1 MNYEEIIT
9 KIQSQ
14 KRFGKAYGRD
24 VTAEMMELLG
34 HPEKGMNIIHIAG
47 TNGKGS
53 TAAFVS
59 SILQAADFVVGQF
72 TSPHLVRFTER
83 IKVSGVEIDQES
95 VVNYAQQIMALPMT
109 NEPTMFDI
117 CLGIAIL
124 YFKDMNCDFVVL
136 ETGLGGAKD
145 STAGLSTVPLVCG
158 FTNIG
163 FDHTAI
169 LGDTI
174 EAIAT
179 EKAGI
184 LKSGTVAVIGIMDTR
199 ASEVI
204 KNAASALGVETHF
217 VDNLLTKISTYKIGL
232 NGEFQRENASLAIG
246 IVETVFNIKSG
257 YLLDKFFEIS
267 KCQNNEKCK
276 TGCNGICQECEVAIN
291 PYSDFVTWK
300 KYVIK
305 TGLEETYWPGR
316 MEIISQSPFIMVDGA
331 HNPQGV
337 EALFNSLKSTYSDEK
352 FTFVTAVMADK
363 DYMEMMAIM
372 KPLARRFITTTV
384 DYSRSMQGQELANEL
399 REIGC
404 EAVCRDDLA
413 DALNLAMEY
422 NEKIIIFGSLYFVG
436 EVLERYAKD

>member
-1 MNYEEIIT
+1 MNYEEIIN

-24 VTAEMMELLG
+24 VTAEMMDLLG
-34 HPEKGMNIIHIAG
+34 HPEKDMNIIHIAG

-95 VVNYAQQIMALPMT
+95 VVTYAQQIMALPME

-145 STAGLSTVPLVCG
+145 STAGLSVVPLVCA

-174 EAIAT
+174 EAIAS

-184 LKSGTVAVIGIMDTR
+184 LKSGTEAVVGVMDTR

-204 KNAASALGVETHF
+204 ENVALSMGVEIHF
-217 VDNLLTKISTYKIGL
+217 VDNLLTNISTYKIGL
-232 NGEFQRENASLAIG
+232 KGEFQRENAALATG

-267 KCQNNEKCK
+267 KSRNNEKCTTK
-276 TGCNGICQECEVAIN
+276 CNGICQECEEEYN

-300 KYVIK
+300 EYVIK
-305 TGLEETYWPGR
+305 TGLARAYWPGR
-316 MEIISQSPFIMVDGA
+316 MEIISQNPFIMVDGA

-337 EALFNSLKSTYSDEK
+337 EALFNSLKIDYPDEK
-352 FTFVTAVMADK
+352 FTFITAVMADK
-363 DYMEMMAIM
+363 DYMEMMSIM
-372 KPLARRFITTTV
+372 KPIARRFITATV
-384 DYSRSMQGQELANEL
+384 DYSRSKQGQDLAEELKAM
-399 REIGC
+399 GC
-404 EAVCRDDLA
+404 EATCREDFA
-413 DALNLAMEY
+413 DALKLAMEY

-436 EVLERYAKD
+436 EVLEQYAKD